1 MGIRKSNLL
10 VYCWQWAKYEHIHR
24 TCIIWLCIHCSPGR
38 WFGHVEVREL
48 LRIEYL
54 LRYSYRHCSGFRHVL
69 YLRMCVAVTH
79 FSVAIAD
86 IVSIFCQISL
96 ALLMLHRRT
105 IIKLTISCK
114 ILYNYYI
121 VWIYF
126 AFTYF
131 IHFDR

>member
-1 MGIRKSNLL
+1 MR
-10 VYCWQWAKYEHIHR
+10 V
-24 TCIIWLCIHCSPGR
+24 R
-38 WFGHVEVREL
+38 WRARRNTTTITYDDGDVVTEL

-121 VWIYF
+121 V
-126 AFTYF
+126 
-131 IHFDR
+131 